1 MRIDFDGLFAA
12 GLPAASGRPAPL
24 PRFNF
29 TGGNN
34 DPDIVPVEALVDSA
48 QRVLRAEGRDLAI
61 YNLGKGGL
69 GHPGLRAFVARKLSE
84 QRGMAETADDILIT
98 SGSGQGL
105 NLVNETLLEPG
116 DTVLMEQFS
125 YSAAIKRV
133 RQLGVEVVGIPLDGH
148 GLRMDVV
155 AATLERM
162 KAGGVRPKYI
172 YTIPTIQNPTG
183 SVMPLE
189 RRHELLRL
197 SAAYGVPIFE
207 DECYADLL
215 WDGDWPT
222 AIRGLP
228 GGEDVIHVGS
238 FSKSLAPA
246 LRLGYVAAPWTV
258 MGRLLAL
265 KQDGG
270 TPAIEQMIVADFF
283 GAHFDEHVK
292 TLKKGLKRK
301 AEVLMEALK
310 EHFGTA
316 AEFRTPVGGI
326 FLWVELPPQVDTQSL
341 YAKAAAEGVAFNPGP
356 EWSTDHE
363 PAKHSLRLCFALP
376 PEADIRE
383 GVARLAD
390 ICHRETGIPL
400 RSGNVARAG

>member
-1 MRIDFDGLFAA
+1 MGIDFDGLFAA
-12 GLPAASGRPAPL
+12 GLPAASGRPGPL
-24 PRFNF
+24 PRYNF

-34 DPDIVPVEALVDSA
+34 DPDIVPVEALIDSA
-48 QRVLRAEGRDLAI
+48 QRALRAEGRDLAI

-69 GHPGLRAFVARKLSE
+69 GHPGLRAFVACKLST
-84 QRGMAETADDILIT
+84 QRGMADKADDILIT
-98 SGSGQGL
+98 SGSLQGL
-105 NLVNETLLEPG
+105 DLVNQALLDRG
-116 DTVLMEQFS
+116 DTVIMEQLTYGGS
-125 YSAAIKRV
+125 MSRV
-133 RQLGVEVVGIPLDGH
+133 RRMGVEIVGVQVDEQ
-148 GLRMDVV
+148 GLRMD
-155 AATLERM
+155 ALAETLERL
-162 KAGGVRPKYI
+162 KKNGVRPKYI

-183 SVMPLE
+183 SVMPLD

-197 SAAYGVPIFE
+197 SATYGVPIFE

-215 WDGDWPT
+215 WEGDWPT

-228 GGEDVIHVGS
+228 GGEDVIHIGS

-246 LRLGYVAAPWTV
+246 LRLGYVAAPWSV

-283 GAHFDEHVK
+283 GAHFDEHVTK
-292 TLKKGLKRK
+292 LKKGLRRK
-301 AEVLMEALK
+301 LEVLTEALK

-316 AEFRTPVGGI
+316 AEFRTPPGGI
-326 FLWVELPPQVDTQSL
+326 FLWVELPAKVDTASL
-341 YAKAAAEGVAFNPGP
+341 YAKASAEGVAFNPGP
-356 EWSTDHE
+356 EWCTDPE
-363 PAKHSLRLCFALP
+363 PARHSLRLCFALP

-383 GVARLAD
+383 GVARLAE

-400 RSGNVARAG
+400 RSGNVAR

>member
-1 MRIDFDGLFAA
+1 MGIDFDGLFAA
-12 GLPAASGRPAPL
+12 GLPAASGRPGPL
-24 PRFNF
+24 PRYNF

-34 DPDIVPVEALVDSA
+34 DPDIVPVEALIDSA
-48 QRVLRAEGRDLAI
+48 QRALRAEGRDLAI

-69 GHPGLRAFVARKLSE
+69 GHPGLRAFVASKLTT
-84 QRGMAETADDILIT
+84 QRGMAEKADDILIT

-105 NLVNETLLEPG
+105 SLVNDALLEPG

-125 YSAAIKRV
+125 YSAAINRV
-133 RQLGVEVVGIPLDGH
+133 RQLGVQVVGIPLDEH

-155 AATLERM
+155 ASTLERM
-162 KAGGVRPKYI
+162 RTNGVRPKYI

-183 SVMPLE
+183 SVMPLD

-215 WDGDWPT
+215 WEGDWPT

-246 LRLGYVAAPWTV
+246 LRLGYVAAPWSV

-265 KQDGG
+265 KQAGG

-283 GAHFDEHVK
+283 GAHFDEHVTK
-292 TLKKGLKRK
+292 LKKGLRRK
-301 AEVLMEALK
+301 LEVLTEALK

-316 AEFRTPVGGI
+316 AEFRTPPGGS
-326 FLWVELPPQVDTQSL
+326 FLWVELPAKVDTASL
-341 YAKAAAEGVAFNPGP
+341 YSKASAEGVAFNPGP
-356 EWSTDHE
+356 EWCTDPE
-363 PAKHSLRLCFALP
+363 PARHSLRLCFALP

-383 GVARLAD
+383 GVARLAE

-400 RSGNVARAG
+400 RSGNVER

>member
-1 MRIDFDGLFAA
+1 MGIDFEGLFAA

-24 PRFNF
+24 PRYNF

-34 DPDIVPVEALVDSA
+34 DPDIVPVDALIDSA
-48 QRVLRAEGRDLAI
+48 QRALRAEGRDLAI

-69 GHPGLRAFVARKLSE
+69 GHPGLRAFVSRKLTT
-84 QRGMAETADDILIT
+84 QRGMADKADDILIT
-98 SGSGQGL
+98 SGSLQGL
-105 NLVNETLLEPG
+105 DLVNQALLDRG
-116 DTVLMEQFS
+116 DTVIMEQLT
-125 YSAAIKRV
+125 YSGSMSRV
-133 RQLGVEVVGIPLDGH
+133 RKLGVEIVGVPVDEQ
-148 GLRMDVV
+148 GLRMD
-155 AATLERM
+155 ALAEALERLR
-162 KAGGVRPKYI
+162 KAGVRPKYI

-183 SVMPLE
+183 SVMPLD

-215 WDGDWPT
+215 WEGDWPT

-228 GGEDVIHVGS
+228 GGEDVVHIGS

-246 LRLGYVAAPWTV
+246 LRLGYVAAPWSV

-283 GAHFDEHVK
+283 GAHFDEHVAG
-292 TLKKGLKRK
+292 LKKGLRSKL
-301 AEVLMEALK
+301 EVLTEALK

-316 AEFRTPVGGI
+316 AEFRTPPGGI
-326 FLWVELPPQVDTQSL
+326 FLWVDLPAQVDTQSL
-341 YAKAAAEGVAFNPGP
+341 YAKASAEGVAFNPGP
-356 EWSTDHE
+356 EWCTDPE
-363 PAKHSLRLCFALP
+363 PARHSLRLCFALP

-383 GVARLAD
+383 GVARLAE

-400 RSGNVARAG
+400 RSGNVAR